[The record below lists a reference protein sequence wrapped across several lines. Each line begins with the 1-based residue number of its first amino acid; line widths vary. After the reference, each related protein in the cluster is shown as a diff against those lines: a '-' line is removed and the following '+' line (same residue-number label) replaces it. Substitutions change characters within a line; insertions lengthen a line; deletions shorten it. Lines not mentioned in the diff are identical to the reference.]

1 MITAALPNGISYSI
15 PQSDVAFFQTLAK
28 RMKWSVIAL
37 TEQKTEVSAKSSWV
51 DKFADKWQ
59 DARSADQIVK
69 DIHAARID
77 NAEIVL

>member
-15 PQSDVAFFQTLAK
+15 PPSDVDFFQALAR
-28 RMKWSVIAL
+28 RMKWNVIVMKDQ
-37 TEQKTEVSAKSSWV
+37 ETEVPAESSWV

-59 DARSADQIVK
+59 DTRSAEQIVK
-69 DIHAARID
+69 DIHAARTT